1 MSSMPEREATQADFD
16 LAREALL
23 EITTADTIGA
33 PAGFVDEGDGAISVY
48 FESEMVGY
56 PGWRWTA
63 SIAHVD
69 GADPTVL
76 EVELMPGDNAVLAPD
91 WVPWVDRLAEY
102 RASQDAAASDDL
114 DESDGFD
121 DDDDEDDDEDDKDDS
136 DEDDSDEDDDDED
149 DDEDDSDEESDEDE
163 SGGEMVSRG
172 SVLHA
177 GDLDG
182 VDIDDIDVD
191 AVGDNEDSDDDDSDD
206 DEISRG

>member
-23 EITTADTIGA
+23 EITPADTIGA
-33 PAGFVDEGDGAISVY
+33 TAGFVDEGDGAISVF

-76 EVELMPGDNAVLAPD
+76 EVELMPGDNAILAPD

-102 RASQDAAASDDL
+102 RASQDATASDDSDDDDESDDDESDDEESDDDESDDEESDD
-114 DESDGFD
+114 DESDG
-121 DDDDEDDDEDDKDDS
+121 DEQ
-136 DEDDSDEDDDDED
+136 
-149 DDEDDSDEESDEDE
+149 
-163 SGGEMVSRG
+163 GAVSRG

-191 AVGDNEDSDDDDSDD
+191 GEDEDEDEDDSDD
-206 DEISRG
+206 DSIVGDLDDHVMDDDEVGRG